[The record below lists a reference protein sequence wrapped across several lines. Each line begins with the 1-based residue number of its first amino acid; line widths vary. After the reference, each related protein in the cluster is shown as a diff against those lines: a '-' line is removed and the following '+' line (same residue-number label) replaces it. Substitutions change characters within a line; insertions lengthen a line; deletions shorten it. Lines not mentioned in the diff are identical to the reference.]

1 MPRVLKGISDVQNTI
16 VFLMPEF
23 PGHTHTWLWRE
34 ICGLREFGLTVHLAS
49 TRPPKPEDKATHAFV
64 TETEDKVFYSWPP
77 KVSNVPAFAVW
88 CLAHPRRSARCVS
101 YARALSRDGGKSI
114 LHNLA
119 LALPAWRLA
128 RRCRSLGVRHIHV
141 ATPANSL
148 IIAQIAGIIG
158 DLTCDT
164 TINARLEWWGGAM
177 REKLGRCSVIFPV
190 ADWMRKQIATEYP
203 EVLARTH
210 VARHGVDTAAW
221 EPAPDAAPRTGCLR
235 VASVGRL
242 HPAKGHDDLLRA
254 VHILIHRGRNV
265 MLRIAGGGTDRDRLY
280 QMIQELDI
288 AGHATLEGPLQ
299 ESDVRAL
306 LDASDVFALASHAEA
321 LGVVFMEAMALG
333 VPVIATRTQG
343 AQEVVEDGATGLLV
357 DIKSPDQIAQAI
369 ESLLVDTERRT
380 SMAASGLQRVRD
392 RFDSRVGARIV
403 SDQIKSII
411 SQNASRPNHSGR
423 TAG

>member
-1 MPRVLKGISDVQNTI
+1 MKSTI
-16 VFLMPEF
+16 TFLMPEF
-23 PGHTHTWLWRE
+23 PSHTHTWLWRE

-64 TETEDKVFYSWPP
+64 AKTEGKVFYAWPP
-77 KVSNVPAFAVW
+77 KVSDLPAFAVW
-88 CLAHPRRSARCVS
+88 CLTHPRRSARCVS
-101 YARALSRDGGKSI
+101 YARALSRDGGKSV

-158 DLTCDT
+158 DMTCDT

-177 REKLGRCSVIFPV
+177 REKLGRCSAVFPV
-190 ADWMRKQIATEYP
+190 ADWMREQIAAEYP

-210 VARHGVDTAAW
+210 VARHGVDTVAW
-221 EPAPDAAPRTGCLR
+221 EPEPSARPQADRLR
-235 VASVGRL
+235 IASVGRL

-254 VHILIHRGRNV
+254 VQILIQRGRNV
-265 MLRIAGGGTDRDRLY
+265 TLRIAGGGTDHDRLHS
-280 QMIQELDI
+280 MIQELNI
-288 AGHATLEGPLQ
+288 AGHATLEGPIQ

-306 LDASDVFALASHAEA
+306 LDASDLFTLASHAEA
-321 LGVVFMEAMALG
+321 LGVVFMEAMAVG

-343 AQEVVEDGATGLLV
+343 AQEVIEDGETGLLV

-369 ESLLVDTERRT
+369 ESLLVDPERRA

-411 SQNASRPNHSGR
+411 S
-423 TAG
+423 

>member
-1 MPRVLKGISDVQNTI
+1 MQNEI

-23 PGHTHTWLWRE
+23 PSHTHTWLWRE

-49 TRPPKPEDKATHAFV
+49 TRPPQPEDKATHAFV
-64 TETEDKVFYSWPP
+64 AETAGKVFYAWPLT
-77 KVSNVPAFAVW
+77 VSDLPAFAVW
-88 CLAHPRRSARCVS
+88 CLTHPHRLAKCVS
-101 YARALSRDGGKSI
+101 YARALSRDGGKSVF
-114 LHNLA
+114 HNLA

-128 RRCRSLGVRHIHV
+128 RKCRSLGVRHIHV

-148 IIAQIAGIIG
+148 IIAQIAGIMA

-177 REKLGRCSVIFPV
+177 REKLRRCSAVFPV
-190 ADWMRKQIATEYP
+190 ADWMRQQIAAEYP
-203 EVLARTH
+203 EVLSRTH
-210 VARHGVDTAAW
+210 VARHGVDTDAW
-221 EPAPDAAPRTGCLR
+221 EPEPRAAPQPDRLR
-235 VASVGRL
+235 IASVGRL

-254 VHILIHRGRNV
+254 VQMLIQRGRNV
-265 MLRIAGGGTDRDRLY
+265 TLRIAGGGTDHDRL
-280 QMIQELDI
+280 QRMIQDLNI
-288 AGHATLEGPLQ
+288 TPHATLEGPLD
-299 ESDVRAL
+299 ESDVRKL
-306 LDASDVFALASHAEA
+306 LDTSDLFALASHAEA
-321 LGVVFMEAMALG
+321 LGVVLMEAMAVG

-343 AQEVVEDGATGLLV
+343 AQEVIEEGVTGLLV
-357 DIKSPDQIAQAI
+357 EIKSPDQIAQAI
-369 ESLLVDTERRT
+369 ESLMVDPERRT

-411 SQNASRPNHSGR
+411 SQDASRPNHAGR